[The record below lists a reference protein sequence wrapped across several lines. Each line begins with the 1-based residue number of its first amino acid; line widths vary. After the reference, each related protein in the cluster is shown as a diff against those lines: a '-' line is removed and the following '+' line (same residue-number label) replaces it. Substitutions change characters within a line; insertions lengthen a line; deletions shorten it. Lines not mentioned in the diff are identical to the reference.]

1 MAPAA
6 VMETVVLAFLTS
18 VYREAAGQCASA
30 TNPFV
35 GGALTFDNLLLFDG
49 GVRFTDASGIVRIND
64 IPADTETTSVT
75 RCRWSI
81 FCLQ

>member
-6 VMETVVLAFLTS
+6 AVIATVVLATVSS
-18 VYREAAGQCASA
+18 VYPAAGQCAPD
-30 TNPFV
+30 TNAFV